1 MSVLSFLRR
10 GATIAVSVAV
20 VLTGA
25 TAATA
30 APVVVEPADPTVAQ
44 PFAAE
49 SGDRCRYGTVEG
61 VLAWRFSRPPVYP
74 QVDVRGV
81 LVDNPT
87 PSPIVD
93 RNCPDDG
100 FYSYVR
106 FTAYAGRTVLD
117 EQLVRVDNDAVRLGL
132 TLGQPTSVTH
142 VDRVTVG
149 VCRVALR
156 LPERF
161 YCGPVN
167 HYFPYPISG

>member
-1 MSVLSFLRR
+1 MSVLSILRSS
-10 GATIAVSVAV
+10 ATVAV
-20 VLTGA
+20 TVVVVLAGA

-30 APVVVEPADPTVAQ
+30 APAVTEPTDPTVAQ

-61 VLAWRFSRPPVYP
+61 ALAWRFSRPPVYP

-81 LVDNPT
+81 LVDNPA
-87 PSPIVD
+87 PSPIID
-93 RNCPDDG
+93 RNCTDDG

-106 FTAYAGRTVLD
+106 FTAYTGRTVLD
-117 EQLVRVDNDAVRLGL
+117 EQVVRVDNAALRFGL

-156 LPERF
+156 FPERF

-167 HYFPYPISG
+167 DYFPHPISR